1 MGDFVSTATHRD
13 FGPILH
19 YLYVR
24 SKHISIPNNN
34 CTIRAPHQQQIHST
48 IYMSILAWSAAIL
61 TFCEIVRK
69 LDNSSVRDSHMF
81 FLVGLVLKT
90 SETFFKI

>member
-48 IYMSILAWSAAIL
+48 IYMSILAQKKS
-61 TFCEIVRK
+61 TRFGHFGGFV
-69 LDNSSVRDSHMF
+69 LDF
-81 FLVGLVLKT
+81 PIF
-90 SETFFKI
+90 IYW

>member
-1 MGDFVSTATHRD
+1 MGDFVSTAIHRD

-34 CTIRAPHQQQIHST
+34 CSIRAPHQQQIHST
-48 IYMSILAWSAAIL
+48 IYVHEYISLISFFSYTLQDVRYL
-61 TFCEIVRK
+61 TFCKE
-69 LDNSSVRDSHMF
+69 
-81 FLVGLVLKT
+81 FLISIK
-90 SETFFKI
+90 

>member
-48 IYMSILAWSAAIL
+48 IYMSILARSAAIL
-61 TFCEIVRK
+61 TFCEVVRK
-69 LDNSSVRDSHMF
+69 LDN
-81 FLVGLVLKT
+81 L
-90 SETFFKI
+90 TFCEVFTK

>member
-1 MGDFVSTATHRD
+1 MGDFVSTATRRD

-48 IYMSILAWSAAIL
+48 IYMSILA
-61 TFCEIVRK
+61 
-69 LDNSSVRDSHMF
+69 
-81 FLVGLVLKT
+81 
-90 SETFFKI
+90 

>member
-1 MGDFVSTATHRD
+1 MDSVASKDHNIEMGDFVSTATHRD

-48 IYMSILAWSAAIL
+48 IYVHEYISLIS
-61 TFCEIVRK
+61 C
-69 LDNSSVRDSHMF
+69 NSY
-81 FLVGLVLKT
+81 VL
-90 SETFFKI
+90 